1 MLGEGEGMCYLQT
14 DAINVS
20 SLALE
25 GEGGE
30 LCMNFCL
37 PQITSQHISRLFIR
51 RVREK
56 NNNYFVAT
64 FLKISFEPQTA
75 QSNLVTPVHQQP
87 AHSARLANKRIH
99 KNKIT

>member
-1 MLGEGEGMCYLQT
+1 
-14 DAINVS
+14 
-20 SLALE
+20 
-25 GEGGE
+25 
-30 LCMNFCL
+30 MNFCL
-37 PQITSQHISRLFIR
+37 LQITSQHISRLFIR

-56 NNNYFVAT
+56 QQLYFVAT

-87 AHSARLANKRIH
+87 AHSARLASKRIH